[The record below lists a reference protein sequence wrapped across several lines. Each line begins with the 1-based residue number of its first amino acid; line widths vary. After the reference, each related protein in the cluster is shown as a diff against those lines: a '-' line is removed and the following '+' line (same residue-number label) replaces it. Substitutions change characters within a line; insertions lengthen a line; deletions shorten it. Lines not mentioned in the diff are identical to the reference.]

1 MSEILC
7 INTPSVQSTDP
18 WITFA
23 CSCGEN
29 IYFNLMTNDFKI
41 PFTCPKCKQE
51 YNQKDI
57 EPFLKEGRN
66 GTVIFSPEM
75 FKEVENNE

>member
-7 INTPSVQSTDP
+7 INTPSVPLTDS

-29 IYFNLMTNDFKI
+29 IHFNLLMNDFKL
-41 PFTCPKCKQE
+41 PFICPKCKQE

-57 EPFLKEGRN
+57 EPFLREGRN
-66 GTVIFSPEM
+66 GTVIFSPDM